1 MWFESELGEA
11 AISLYLIGLY
21 LGSSW
26 GWIQLG
32 FQRELQHVKP
42 FASQNYVLHRSGFS
56 LSFLIPGWLGES
68 LVIFP
73 PKLSRL
79 SLNSSPFFKEYQ
91 CCARHTHEI
100 LSCPG
105 LSKPFPSVNTHWNDH
120 FPDETAYCLSFYSLD
135 PYPLLAMHLLLLPHY
150 SASCCFVF
158 VLEKAGSS
166 LSGYFKKYLGVF
178 LRWSSLR
185 INIYLDV

>member
-1 MWFESELGEA
+1 MWFEFELGEA
-11 AISLYLIGLY
+11 TISLYLIWLY

-32 FQRELQHVKP
+32 FRFELQRVKP

-56 LSFLIPGWLGES
+56 SNFLISGVWVRVW
-68 LVIFP
+68 VIFP
-73 PKLSRL
+73 PKFSGL

-91 CCARHTHEI
+91 FCARHTHEI
-100 LSCPG
+100 FSYPC
-105 LSKPFPSVNTHWNDH
+105 LSKPSANAHWNDR
-120 FPDETAYCLSFYSLD
+120 FPGEIAYCLSFHSLD
-135 PYPLLAMHLLLLPHY
+135 PYPLLAMHQILLPHY

-166 LSGYFKKYLGVF
+166 LGGYLKKYLGVV
-178 LRWSSLR
+178 LRWSSLQ
-185 INIYLDV
+185 IHIYLAV